1 MKPIVYI
8 EHDEAWLFDG
18 KTFVPCEFDEIKKH
32 QAGSFIPLSN
42 LQIGNF
48 KFLSSLGTTERQIQ
62 TEIKMHDEGGLNSE
76 KDYEI
81 ASCEHP
87 LEFENST
94 IVEAFACSH
103 DDLNGVFADLLKQTK
118 VIDWIVPSFI
128 TYESYYK
135 RQEAQAKTDL
145 FFYLSD
151 TDSYAVFFHNGK
163 YIAHRQTAPI
173 SVLAKEIGV
182 DSVRCN
188 YMLSNYGLIE
198 ENYPADEKVFFD
210 QLQSV
215 ISKQVEKI
223 AHTINHKRGL
233 FGIDGIDR
241 IFIDFHGNNLDGIG
255 TIFSAYG
262 IEDIP
267 IEALVCGHDANIDAH
282 RFVKA
287 MYIYL
292 CANAEIDNPLNLSP
306 YERQQEWYKRHSGKL
321 IGVSAAA
328 LVLAL
333 IHPVYYYTQG
343 IVLQEQISVLESDV
357 KQMEETTK
365 RLSQKMKGLQSEI
378 KKDEEKLLAM
388 RKEIKVYEMTL
399 QSLPVLMHSRDIRQ
413 KMMYDAINIL
423 DRYKLSA
430 VSIDQNGT
438 HDMSIHVIADY
449 SKRASIA
456 KFMQRWMQ
464 TGYQE
469 ARTDEIYLDEN
480 IYESKIKVLR

>member
-8 EHDEAWLFDG
+8 EHNESWLFDG
-18 KTFVPCEFDEIKKH
+18 QTFTPCELSEIKKY
-32 QAGSFIPLSN
+32 QAGSSVPLSS

-48 KFLSSLGTTERQIQ
+48 KFLSSLGNTERQIQ

-81 ASCEHP
+81 ALCEHP

-94 IVEAFACSH
+94 IVEAFASSH
-103 DDLNGVFADLLKQTK
+103 DDLKVLFGDIVKQSK
-118 VIDWIVPSFI
+118 AIDWIIPSFI
-128 TYESYYK
+128 SYESYYK
-135 RQEAQAKTDL
+135 RQEAEAKTDL

-151 TDSYAVFFHNGK
+151 TESYAVFFDKGR
-163 YIAHRQTAPI
+163 YFAHRQIASIET
-173 SVLAKEIGV
+173 LAKEIGV

-188 YMLSNYGLIE
+188 YMLSNYGLVE

-215 ISKQVEKI
+215 FSKQVEKI
-223 AHTINHKRGL
+223 VHTINHKRGL

-241 IFIDFHGNNLDGIG
+241 IFIDFQGNTLDGIKS
-255 TIFSAYG
+255 IFTAFG
-262 IEDIP
+262 IEEVP
-267 IEALVCGHDANIDAH
+267 IEALVCQNDPSIDAH
-282 RFVKA
+282 QFAKA

-292 CANAEIDNPLNLSP
+292 CANEQIDNPLNLSP
-306 YERQQEWYKRHSGKL
+306 YERKVEWYKRHSGRL
-321 IGVSAAA
+321 LGVSAAA

-333 IHPVYYYTQG
+333 IHPVYFYMQS
-343 IVLQEQISVLESDV
+343 IALDQEISVLQNDV
-357 KQMEETTK
+357 NRMEEKTQ
-365 RLSQKMKGLQSEI
+365 RLSLKMKNLQLEVSKE
-378 KKDEEKLLAM
+378 EEKL
-388 RKEIKVYEMTL
+388 RSVRDGSKVYELTL
-399 QSLPVLMHSRDIRQ
+399 ESLPVLMHSRDIRQ

-449 SKRASIA
+449 TKRATIA
-456 KFMQRWMQ
+456 NFMQRWME

-469 ARTDEIYLDEN
+469 ARTDEIYLDAN
-480 IYESKIKVLR
+480 IYESKIRVLR